1 MKKLLVLVVV
11 LFVMGWLVYD
21 NRQTMSGDIKD
32 NNDTATTTID
42 INDAKKDL
50 IVVSAPIK
58 NMAVS
63 SPFVVSG
70 KARGYWFFEASF
82 PIELRDT
89 KGNVLQ
95 TIVAQ
100 AQDEWMTTEFVPF
113 TAQLIFTKPVS
124 PMPAVLVFKK
134 DNPSGLPEHDDSI
147 EIPIIL
153 Q

>member
-1 MKKLLVLVVV
+1 MNKLLVLVVV
-11 LFVMGWLVYD
+11 LFVVGWIVYD
-21 NRQTMSGDIKD
+21 NKEPISNEVGGNTV
-32 NNDTATTTID
+32 ATTTVD
-42 INDAKKDL
+42 SNDAKKDL
-50 IVVSAPIK
+50 IVVSAPVK
-58 NMAVS
+58 DMVVS

-113 TAQLIFTKPVS
+113 TAQLIFTKPAS